1 VSQIYSYEFRALL
14 EGQREQM
21 LECLRSN
28 SPASCK
34 NRGIVA
40 AQMSLEGQ
48 QLREIEA
55 ALARIGDGLYGACI
69 NCGGEISR
77 ARLKSDPTV
86 KHCTGCQVSAPTE
99 SSTRE

>member
-1 VSQIYSYEFRALL
+1 
-14 EGQREQM
+14 M

-77 ARLKSDPTV
+77 ARLKGDPTV
-86 KHCTGCQVSAPTE
+86 KHCTGCQVSAPTGSE
-99 SSTRE
+99 MMLSARMAQPNYSRVVRGYP